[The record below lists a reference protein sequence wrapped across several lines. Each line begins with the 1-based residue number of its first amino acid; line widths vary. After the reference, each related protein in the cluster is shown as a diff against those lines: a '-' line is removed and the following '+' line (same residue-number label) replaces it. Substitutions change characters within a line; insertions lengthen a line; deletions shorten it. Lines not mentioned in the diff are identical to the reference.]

1 MASKLKDIAYE
12 LKNLWDYL
20 SRKELCDYYN
30 ITDRTLYNYQNKLHL
45 PKKLNTDPIK
55 EDKPI
60 SILVNKNGK
69 YEIQKFKNWEHF
81 AIWEKAQSH
90 SIRIDSKLKNGKSMI
105 TCDFLCKR
113 IDAEKYEASLN
124 L

>member
-45 PKKLNTDPIK
+45 PKKLNADPIK

-69 YEIQKFKNWEHF
+69 YETQKFKNWEHF